1 MKLRKA
7 TRDDL
12 KNFEDILNRVLE
24 VGKVTGLNW
33 TKNYP
38 RKIHFEED
46 LKNDELYV
54 LEDNKEIIG
63 AVCLNDKYDINY
75 NKINFSYSKRALLIH
90 RLMID
95 GKFSNKGYGKK
106 MIREIEKFALDN
118 GYDSIKLDT
127 NEKNKIAQKLY
138 FGSGYIKKGMMN
150 LEGKEGNYIALQK
163 ILK

>member
-12 KNFEDILNRVLE
+12 NNFEDILNRVLE

-33 TKNYP
+33 TENYP

>member
-12 KNFEDILNRVLE
+12 NNFEDILNRVLE

-33 TKNYP
+33 TENYP

-75 NKINFSYSKRALLIH
+75 NKINFSNSKRALLIH

>member
-54 LEDNKEIIG
+54 LEDNKQIIG

>member
-24 VGKVTGLNW
+24 VGKITGLNW

>member
-12 KNFEDILNRVLE
+12 NNFEDILNRVLE